1 MQFDREPPHQR
12 VVMRTLSLITA
23 MAGVLFFVIN
33 YQRGLYLL
41 AGVEMSAAVLS
52 LFVWFRVRTTPFLQR
67 WAISY
72 CIPFFLILLF
82 ALSSPGVHITVFVWM
97 FIIPSMSYLLLGV
110 RLGFC
115 VTAVFEIASLLI
127 FIYRYDPVLSDTS
140 FVAVVNVG
148 ICCLM
153 IWSFAHIYELT
164 REKSHRVLMSKA
176 AIDPLTG
183 LLNRSRMKQIFSN
196 EVEMAEKEGHGLCF
210 VLLDLDY
217 FKAINDQYGHDEGD
231 KVLIKVA
238 RALEAS
244 IRESDHVFRVGGEE
258 FCLILTNIRIDKAFA
273 LAEKIRLKIKKLN
286 DGTDVHSITVSSGLV
301 EWLGAQDTFES
312 LFKEADARLYQAK
325 NAGRNQVA
333 AA

>member
-1 MQFDREPPHQR
+1 
-12 VVMRTLSLITA
+12 MRTLSLITA
-23 MAGVLFFVIN
+23 VAGVLFCVIN

-41 AGVEMSAAVLS
+41 AGVEMLAAVLS

-82 ALSSPGVHITVFVWM
+82 ALSFPGVHVTVFVWM

-110 RLGFC
+110 RLGFY
-115 VTAVFEIASLLI
+115 VTAVFEISSMFI
-127 FIYRYDPVLSDTS
+127 FIYRYDPVFSGAD
-140 FVAVVNVG
+140 FVAAVNVG
-148 ICCLM
+148 ICCLI
-153 IWSFAHIYELT
+153 IWAFAHIYELT
-164 REKSHRVLMSKA
+164 RAKSYQELVSKA
-176 AIDPLTG
+176 SIDPLTG

-196 EVEMAEKEGHGLCF
+196 EVSMAEREGHGLCF

-238 RALEAS
+238 LALKSS
-244 IRESDHVFRVGGEE
+244 IRDSDHVFRVGGEE
-258 FCLILTNIRIDKAFA
+258 FCLILTNIRIDEAFT

-286 DGTDVHSITVSSGLV
+286 HGTDVHSITVSSGLV